1 MYSDKQSKLTSL
13 NRKCT
18 SRTIPSDFCN
28 AVMKVICLKRA
39 VLAYF
44 DEQER
49 VLNGCTADVRYV
61 QGINGEKWSW
71 SYVEYYFLIALR
83 AEAYDSRFLILYSVC
98 FYAKIIYI
106 VKLTDVVLIFALN

>member
-49 VLNGCTADVRYV
+49 VLNGCTVMCAMCRELM
-61 QGINGEKWSW
+61 GRNGHG
-71 SYVEYYFLIALR
+71 LMLN
-83 AEAYDSRFLILYSVC
+83 
-98 FYAKIIYI
+98 II
-106 VKLTDVVLIFALN
+106 F